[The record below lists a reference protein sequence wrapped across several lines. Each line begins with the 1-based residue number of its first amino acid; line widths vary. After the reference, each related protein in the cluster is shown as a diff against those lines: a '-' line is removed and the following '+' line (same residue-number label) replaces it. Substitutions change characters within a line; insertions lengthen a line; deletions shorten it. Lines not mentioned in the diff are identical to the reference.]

1 LSKDKVK
8 PKKYLGQH
16 FLKDENIA
24 RKIAELPLN
33 CGYNGPLLEIGPGMG
48 VLTKYI
54 LPNHS
59 LTLCEIDSESVVY
72 LKKHYPQVP
81 IIEGDFLR
89 LNIHDY
95 YQEPFGVIGN
105 FPYNISSQIIFK
117 ILDDKEMV
125 PFACGMFQ
133 REMAKRIASPHGSKE
148 YGIISVLTQ
157 TYFDVTYHFTVDEG
171 VFQPPPKVKSGV
183 ISLKRIAKPDILD
196 EKLFKNI
203 VKTAFNQRRKTMR
216 NSLRGL
222 VADVEFLKDEI
233 FNKRP
238 EEISVSQ
245 FHQLSNQI
253 FNLR

>member
-1 LSKDKVK
+1 M
-8 PKKYLGQH
+8 
-16 FLKDENIA
+16 KDENIA
-24 RKIAELPLN
+24 RKIAELPIS

-54 LPNHS
+54 SPNHA
-59 LTLCEIDSESVVY
+59 LTLCEIDTESVVY
-72 LKKHYPQVP
+72 LKKHYPNIP

-89 LNIHDY
+89 LNVLDY

-117 ILDDKEMV
+117 ILDDKDIV

-157 TYFDVTYHFTVDEG
+157 TYYEVTYHFTVDEG

-183 ISLKRIAKPDILD
+183 NSLKRISNPDILD
-196 EKLFKNI
+196 EKLFKNV

-222 VADVEFLKDEI
+222 VADVEFLKDDI

-238 EEISVSQ
+238 EEISVAQ

>member
-1 LSKDKVK
+1 MSTDKVK

-24 RKIAELPLN
+24 QKIAMLPKE
-33 CGYNGPLLEIGPGMG
+33 CGYDGPLMEIGPGMG

-54 LPNHS
+54 LNEHE

-72 LKKHYPQVP
+72 IKKHYPDLKV
-81 IIEGDFLR
+81 IEGDFLQ
-89 LNIHDY
+89 LNLNDY

-105 FPYNISSQIIFK
+105 FPYNISSQIVFK
-117 ILDDKEMV
+117 ILDNKELI

-133 REMAKRIASPHGSKE
+133 REMAQRIASIHGSKE

-157 TYFDVTYHFTVDEG
+157 TYYEVKYHFTVSEG

-183 ISLKRIAKPDILD
+183 ISMKRIPNPNILD
-196 EKLFKNI
+196 EKLFKNV

-216 NSLRGL
+216 NSIRSLIT
-222 VADVEFLKDEI
+222 DPEFLKEEI

-238 EEISVSQ
+238 EELSVAE
-245 FHQLSNQI
+245 FHELSNQI
-253 FNLR
+253 FKLR